1 MRRLLNGIAE
11 YVVALASATARSWSA
26 FFFSPADP
34 TSLGLIRVVVGLL
47 LLWSTATFGLD
58 LRDYFG
64 SDGWA
69 DPAAVRFVQERAAPY
84 AWSLW
89 LFVPDSL
96 LWPVWAGCLIVLA
109 MFTVGLW
116 SRVTAVL
123 AWVIVVS
130 TVRRVPVALF
140 GFDQMVSTWALYLAV
155 TGASGQAVSLD
166 RFLNRWKRNRA
177 DLAVRRRDG
186 RWTPPSGV
194 PAPTISANLSLR
206 LIQLHLCVIYGMA
219 GMAKLMGPSWWSGLA
234 IWDMLAS
241 AEFRVF
247 DLTWI
252 AAYPWLLNVLTHGSL
267 AIELGYPVLIWVRM
281 LRPLLLVLVALL
293 HIGIGLTAPG
303 LTEFGV
309 AMMAAN
315 LAFVSG
321 SWLRSLVTGR
331 DRSAPAARVL
341 YDGACPRCRASM
353 AFITAGDPDRL
364 VEPIDL
370 TVVDVS
376 RIHPSLQ
383 SEACLRAMHVVGDDG
398 RVSAGYDAVVSL
410 ARLLPLFC
418 PMALFGSLPGV
429 TRAGRRVYNAIAA
442 SRPRD
447 VPCTDEV
454 CGIHARG
461 GKT

>member
-1 MRRLLNGIAE
+1 M
-11 YVVALASATARSWSA
+11 
-26 FFFSPADP
+26 
-34 TSLGLIRVVVGLL
+34 
-47 LLWSTATFGLD
+47 
-58 LRDYFG
+58 
-64 SDGWA
+64 
-69 DPAAVRFVQERAAPY
+69 
-84 AWSLW
+84 
-89 LFVPDSL
+89 
-96 LWPVWAGCLIVLA
+96 
-109 MFTVGLW
+109 
-116 SRVTAVL
+116 
-123 AWVIVVS
+123 
-130 TVRRVPVALF
+130 
-140 GFDQMVSTWALYLAV
+140 
-155 TGASGQAVSLD
+155 
-166 RFLNRWKRNRA
+166 
-177 DLAVRRRDG
+177 
-186 RWTPPSGV
+186 
-194 PAPTISANLSLR
+194 
-206 LIQLHLCVIYGMA
+206 
-219 GMAKLMGPSWWSGLA
+219 A
-234 IWDMLAS
+234 IWDMIAS

-267 AIELGYPVLIWVRM
+267 AIELGYPVLIWVLM
-281 LRPLLLVLVALL
+281 LRPLVLVSVAFL

-303 LTEFGV
+303 LTEFGL

-331 DRSAPAARVL
+331 DRTTAAARVL

-370 TVVDVS
+370 TAVDVS
-376 RIHPSLQ
+376 RLHPSLE

-410 ARLLPLFC
+410 ASLLPVVS
-418 PMALFGSLPGV
+418 PIALFGSLPGV
-429 TRAGRRVYNAIAA
+429 TWAGRRVYNAIAA

-447 VPCTDEV
+447 VPCDDEV